1 MESKRCGRM
10 EILARDEE
18 NKLARCSCG
27 SLHLAL
33 PHATL
38 HFTESQLLAL
48 SRLVNAGIAAMGR
61 QSTVHS
67 LEFGAGRSADRGPLQ

>member
-10 EILARDEE
+10 EILARDGE

-33 PHATL
+33 PYATL

-48 SRLVNAGIAAMGR
+48 SRLVNSGLAAMGPE
-61 QSTVHS
+61 STVHS
-67 LEFGAGRSADRGPLQ
+67 LELSAGRSADRGPLQ

>member
-1 MESKRCGRM
+1 MEKNRCGRM

-33 PHATL
+33 PYATL

-48 SRLVNAGIAAMGR
+48 SRLVNAGLEAIRTQTSLPSSEFTSGSAAG
-61 QSTVHS
+61 
-67 LEFGAGRSADRGPLQ
+67 RGPLQ

>member
-1 MESKRCGRM
+1 M

-33 PHATL
+33 PYATL
-38 HFTESQLLAL
+38 HFTEAQLHAL
-48 SRLVNAGIAAMGR
+48 SRLVKAGLEAIGR
-61 QSTVHS
+61 QGTVHPS
-67 LEFGAGRSADRGPLQ
+67 DFSADSTADRGPLQ